1 MLSRLALMGGPHAFS
16 SDHGTPRG
24 ALLQSPVHG
33 LQPRRRGLSPVMD
46 KKCKFEYNKI
56 KFAFRTLASVAHTF

>member
-1 MLSRLALMGGPHAFS
+1 MARPGERYFN
-16 SDHGTPRG
+16 
-24 ALLQSPVHG
+24 LLCMACSHDDEA
-33 LQPRRRGLSPVMD
+33 LSPVMD

>member
-1 MLSRLALMGGPHAFS
+1 
-16 SDHGTPRG
+16 
-24 ALLQSPVHG
+24 
-33 LQPRRRGLSPVMD
+33 MD